1 MTDQKK
7 TRNDKEGQEKWHLI
21 TEVSGFKIN
30 YNQYLLSKEI
40 SVRLEKLI
48 VTDNSGDERFPCI
61 FDNTTDGD
69 QKELVDISVIMIDP
83 SDPLYKKV
91 ETDVILKFGG
101 LNINYKP

>member
-40 SVRLEKLI
+40 SVRLE
-48 VTDNSGDERFPCI
+48 
-61 FDNTTDGD
+61 
-69 QKELVDISVIMIDP
+69 
-83 SDPLYKKV
+83 
-91 ETDVILKFGG
+91 
-101 LNINYKP
+101 